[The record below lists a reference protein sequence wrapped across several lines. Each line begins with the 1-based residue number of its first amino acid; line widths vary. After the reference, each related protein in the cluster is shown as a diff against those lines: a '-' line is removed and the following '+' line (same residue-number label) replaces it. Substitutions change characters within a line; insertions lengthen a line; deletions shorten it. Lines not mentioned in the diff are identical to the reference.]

1 MDTGCCQSS
10 CRDYNVIAQV
20 ITMTTICHYGNSTM
34 ATICHYGNSTMATI
48 CHYGNSTMT
57 TICHYGN
64 STMATICYYGNS
76 YVLKALDQRHVYQ
89 GWANSV
95 LCEGGYLIEDLTE
108 LQNGALLCC
117 LVDILTG
124 SHLTPTTQQPDSQP
138 GECGKVLS
146 HLRQHGIKLNVTA
159 RGVVCGELKS
169 LLDVVWA
176 LILHYTVHNKDCN
189 PFQRTVRVGKR
200 LLLEWCSSQL
210 PDLPININGSMAY
223 NYSKHLVLTQLIGK
237 YCCMPHLGSSAQST
251 DVMTLTNAVLAAEE
265 KFGVSKLIVSPSEIL
280 NGTADDHALMIY
292 TALLRRKKYHSMETV
307 GSSIYSFKLIG
318 QVVKHFT
325 GVRVTTENQISLLQ
339 EDLTISLLQEDPSV
353 LAQAGRILLADAPKL
368 LPSTQTHRKS
378 HPTGAQKTASSP
390 KKPGEGGRPIQVLLE
405 QQAKQQASIKLL
417 QEQLKSLES
426 FKQEALQSFTQS
438 PNSSVVS
445 LSKQLD
451 PGLLKSAT
459 TLSSSTFS
467 PIRSPNSSF
476 VGSPQSRS
484 RDRSPQRGSNTNL
497 SQSSPGL
504 SSSNNRSVQPS
515 PSNGR
520 SYGDASN
527 SRSPHQGQQRS
538 QNEGVKERSAS
549 DVSSR
554 STVSGSSLHSSL
566 SGVSRLTGSTDVD
579 TAVLNAGKT
588 LDHSMLASQRKPSPQ
603 KSLAEEIRESLTPGG
618 TVDSNQMSGAS
629 GTYLTRDLLQTFN
642 QGLAQNRAKPLSVRT
657 GSLEQVRAGNA
668 LDSPSSISDK
678 RTSDSGMLSREGTM
692 GTMTPQSSAS
702 ELSMK
707 SQREWPPSTNGKAG
721 SHDEDLTFSA
731 DEFGKKLEAALK
743 ATPLN
748 STFNLHDES
757 AYDHTQDRQKS
768 SSLTNIRVKSLP
780 NGDSGFS
787 SSTALC
793 KNGPSSSSDGNLYLN
808 PDSGYP
814 FQNGPK
820 LGNFANISGVLN
832 SSLLSE
838 GVIFR
843 AEDLQDP
850 ELTKLPDFSLS
861 TPTPGSPSNP
871 RMQST
876 PVPTRMPSPM
886 SLLSFM
892 TSMEQGGGDEL
903 LSLLEMIGQQSEKLR
918 TELEEAQ
925 VREAQLLDEIEELQ
939 GQQMQQVSQPQ
950 EEPVDSRVLAKLSQE
965 VEVLRMENRKL
976 YREAA
981 NAHSEVSLQKHA
993 AEELHATITRLQQEV
1008 DHTSAENFRLLNR
1021 LKGGETPPGG
1031 VLSPPGVLYA
1041 RTLPSKGL
1049 TYRRN
1054 QHPQDKGVQSSLS
1067 GTVRRPD
1074 QIIHAVVEQQGSTN
1088 PHMSDL
1094 GVQVNVVEAE
1104 SLVDAE
1110 KLRKENLELKK
1121 SLAGLRYER
1130 EDLQDRLNSKN
1141 QDMASRLKE
1150 LNLELQQRREEI
1162 GTTVSENK
1170 NLLKERDDA
1179 KTKIE
1184 EMEDKLKDAE
1194 ACNEAASKNYEELE
1208 EKLQA
1213 KQKEVDSMTQE
1224 LAELKLDGRKLRE
1237 KLETAELE
1245 TCSLREQLNKSQ
1257 NMSRQPGLSPTS
1269 SLALQRENVHL
1280 RQKLETAYEEIQVL
1294 KDALQLEDSTAGSVK
1309 SVDSMSSSA
1318 SSMNAEK
1325 ENLKLRHKL
1334 DLAANEIDS
1343 LREQLQ
1349 FEQSLGTVPSTLSQG
1364 KLKEQEN
1371 RKLKDKVSSL
1381 TYELETLRDKLNGT
1395 KEPPSSSLE
1404 NDNAE
1409 LRKELSVAKSEIQS
1423 LQATIERYKLNREEV
1438 QDSIQEL
1445 ESALE
1450 DAHRDQLV
1458 LQKEMTTLKEQYSKV
1473 KKELKAAKKPNK
1485 DGRTYDSDTQSDVS
1499 VRSVPSTSSE
1509 YLPLPGD
1516 KEVSSPY
1523 SKLYHKLRQTIEKTV
1538 PPATKAGL
1546 GLPSPFKV
1554 SQKEQ
1559 DLGVGHSGDGDR
1571 TSGGDLDPG
1580 VRSRVVFTDSK
1591 TATTEME
1598 TTSSRDS
1605 LQTSD
1610 RHNYDDYS
1618 REERR
1623 DDNSYSYTSRD
1634 GKMWDYESEQSLKT
1648 STQQTKTLREE
1659 GERVSTNDLDLMSS
1673 CSQEGNND
1681 LQKTLEKYS
1690 RSWMSQGHYDSP
1702 SYSRT
1707 WDDEGHDMAKNLD
1720 LEFKGSEGGEGGTG
1734 HFGRSDAVGYG
1745 NANVDTNSKASSAD
1759 HWSYS
1764 DNTRSQK
1771 TEWNSGLPDVSDSLS
1786 DADVSAGYN
1795 ADKTATIRWDADY
1808 RTETVSLTDERE
1820 AHVSSIVE
1828 ERKDIPNGHLD
1839 DDVAAGPDQQ
1849 SREDS
1854 VLKDNLPYAP
1864 VKLTPEQR
1872 DYANSLIEKY
1882 LKMSPVHY
1890 SLQMSS
1896 SNPDSRG
1903 TTVEESAEK

>member
-1 MDTGCCQSS
+1 
-10 CRDYNVIAQV
+10 
-20 ITMTTICHYGNSTM
+20 M
-34 ATICHYGNSTMATI
+34 ATTSFSSI
-48 CHYGNSTMT
+48 
-57 TICHYGN
+57 
-64 STMATICYYGNS
+64 
-76 YVLKALDQRHVYQ
+76 LQVYQ

-124 SHLTPTTQQPDSQP
+124 SHLTPTSQINSP
-138 GECGKVLS
+138 TASLENVEKVLS

-223 NYSKHLVLTQLIGK
+223 NYSKHSVLTKLIGK
-237 YCCMPHLGSSAQST
+237 YCCMPHLGSPGQTT

-292 TALLRRKKYHSMETV
+292 TALLRRK
-307 GSSIYSFKLIG
+307 
-318 QVVKHFT
+318 
-325 GVRVTTENQISLLQ
+325 
-339 EDLTISLLQEDPSV
+339 ISLLQEDPSV

-368 LPSTQTHRKS
+368 LPTTQTHRKS
-378 HPTGAQKTASSP
+378 HPTGPQKTASSP

-451 PGLLKSAT
+451 PGLLKSTT
-459 TLSSSTFS
+459 TLSTSNFS
-467 PIRSPNSSF
+467 PIRSPNSSL

-484 RDRSPQRGSNTNL
+484 RDRSPQRTSTTNL
-497 SQSSPGL
+497 SRSSPGL
-504 SSSNNRSVQPS
+504 SSGNNRSLQPS

-520 SYGDASN
+520 SYGNASN

-554 STVSGSSLHSSL
+554 STVSGSSLHSSV

-579 TAVLNAGKT
+579 TAVLDAGKT
-588 LDHSMLASQRKPSPQ
+588 VDHSMLASQRKPSPQ

-618 TVDSNQMSGAS
+618 GTLDANQMSGAS

-657 GSLEQVRAGNA
+657 GSLEQVRAGNV
-668 LDSPSSISDK
+668 LDSPSSVSDK

-692 GTMTPQSSAS
+692 GTMTPQSSTS
-702 ELSMK
+702 ELSVK
-707 SQREWPPSTNGKAG
+707 SQREWPSSTNGKAG

-757 AYDHTQDRQKS
+757 SYDHTQGRQKS

-814 FQNGPK
+814 YQNGPK

-886 SLLSFM
+886 SLLGFM

-925 VREAQLLDEIEELQ
+925 TLFSWFKLFWTVHVREAQLLDEIEELQ
-939 GQQMQQVSQPQ
+939 AQQVQQVQLQ

-1074 QIIHAVVEQQGSTN
+1074 QIIHAVVEQQGSAN

-1371 RKLKDKVSSL
+1371 RKLKDKISSL

-1450 DAHRDQLV
+1450 DAHKDQLV

-1473 KKELKAAKKPNK
+1473 KKELKLTKKPNK
-1485 DGRTYDSDTQSDVS
+1485 EGRPYDSDTQSDVS

-1538 PPATKAGL
+1538 PPASKAGL

-1571 TSGGDLDPG
+1571 TSGRDLDPG

-1591 TATTEME
+1591 TANTEME
-1598 TTSSRDS
+1598 TSSKDP

-1610 RHNYDDYS
+1610 RHNYNEYS

-1648 STQQTKTLREE
+1648 STQQTKSLREE
-1659 GERVSTNDLDLMSS
+1659 GERVAANDLDLMSS
-1673 CSQEGNND
+1673 CSQDGNND

-1707 WDDEGHDMAKNLD
+1707 WDDEGYDIAKNLD

-1745 NANVDTNSKASSAD
+1745 NADVDTNSKASSAD

-1786 DADVSAGYN
+1786 DADVSSGYN
-1795 ADKTATIRWDADY
+1795 ADKTATIRWDGDY

-1820 AHVSSIVE
+1820 AHVSSSVE

-1839 DDVAAGPDQQ
+1839 EDVAIGPDQQ
-1849 SREDS
+1849 NREDS
-1854 VLKDNLPYAP
+1854 SLKDNLPYAP
-1864 VKLTPEQR
+1864 VKVPEVLPDPSAPPQLTPEQR

-1890 SLQMSS
+1890 SLQMSP

>member
-1 MDTGCCQSS
+1 
-10 CRDYNVIAQV
+10 
-20 ITMTTICHYGNSTM
+20 M
-34 ATICHYGNSTMATI
+34 ATSSFSSI
-48 CHYGNSTMT
+48 
-57 TICHYGN
+57 
-64 STMATICYYGNS
+64 
-76 YVLKALDQRHVYQ
+76 LQVYQ

-124 SHLTPTTQQPDSQP
+124 SHLTPTSQISSP
-138 GECGKVLS
+138 TASLENVEKVLS

-176 LILHYTVHNKDCN
+176 LILHYTVHSKDGN

-200 LLLEWCSSQL
+200 LLLEWCCTQL
-210 PDLPININGSMAY
+210 PDMPININGSMAY
-223 NYSKHLVLTQLIGK
+223 NYSKHPVLTRLIGK
-237 YCCMPHLGSSAQST
+237 YCCMPHLGSPAQST

-292 TALLRRKKYHSMETV
+292 TALLRRK
-307 GSSIYSFKLIG
+307 
-318 QVVKHFT
+318 
-325 GVRVTTENQISLLQ
+325 
-339 EDLTISLLQEDPSV
+339 ISLLQEDPSV

-368 LPSTQTHRKS
+368 LPSTQPQS
-378 HPTGAQKTASSP
+378 HPTGAERAASPP
-390 KKPGEGGRPIQVLLE
+390 KRPGEGGRPIQVLLE

-417 QEQLKSLES
+417 REQLKSLES

-438 PNSSVVS
+438 PNSSVAS
-445 LSKQLD
+445 LSKHLD
-451 PGLLKSAT
+451 PSLPRST
-459 TLSSSTFS
+459 PTLSSEFS
-467 PIRSPNSSF
+467 PIRSPNSSL

-484 RDRSPQRGSNTNL
+484 RGVSPQRGSETNL
-497 SQSSPGL
+497 YHSSPVPSNRSGQSSPL
-504 SSSNNRSVQPS
+504 TK
-515 PSNGR
+515 GR
-520 SYGDASN
+520 SYSDAS
-527 SRSPHQGQQRS
+527 SSHDLGLKQRSPNQGHSRQANRTFEGR
-538 QNEGVKERSAS
+538 NETAKERSAS

-554 STVSGSSLHSSL
+554 STVSGSSQYSSL
-566 SGVSRLTGSTDVD
+566 SGVSRLTSSTDVQ
-579 TAVLNAGKT
+579 TAVLNTGKT
-588 LDHSMLASQRKPSPQ
+588 VDPAMLASQRKPSPQ
-603 KSLAEEIRESLTPGG
+603 KSLAEEIQESLAAPGG
-618 TVDSNQMSGAS
+618 AVDSGQMSGAS
-629 GTYLTRDLLQTFN
+629 DTYLTRDLLQTFN
-642 QGLAQNRAKPLSVRT
+642 QGLAQNRAKPLTVRT
-657 GSLEQVRAGNA
+657 VDQGRVGNA
-668 LDSPSSISDK
+668 LDSPSSVSDK

-692 GTMTPQSSAS
+692 GTMTPQSSTS
-702 ELSMK
+702 ELSVK
-707 SQREWPPSTNGKAG
+707 SQREWTSANGKAG

-731 DEFGKKLEAALK
+731 DEFGRKLEAALK

-748 STFNLHDES
+748 TTFNLHDES
-757 AYDHTQDRQKS
+757 SYDHTQDKQKS

-861 TPTPGSPSNP
+861 SPTPGSPSNP

-939 GQQMQQVSQPQ
+939 AQQVSHPQ
-950 EEPVDSRVLAKLSQE
+950 EEAVDSRVLAKLSQE

-993 AEELHATITRLQQEV
+993 AEELHATITRLQQEL
-1008 DHTSAENFRLLNR
+1008 DHTSAENFHLLNR
-1021 LKGGETPPGG
+1021 LKGGESNPEA
-1031 VLSPPGVLYA
+1031 VLYA

-1067 GTVRRPD
+1067 GSVRRSD
-1074 QIIHAVVEQQGSTN
+1074 QIIHAVVEQQASTN

-1094 GVQVNVVEAE
+1094 GVQVDVVEAK
-1104 SLVDAE
+1104 SLMDAE

-1121 SLAGLRYER
+1121 TLAGLRYER

-1150 LNLELQQRREEI
+1150 LNLELQERREEI
-1162 GTTVSENK
+1162 STAVSDNK
-1170 NLLKERDDA
+1170 NLLKERDEA
-1179 KTKIE
+1179 RTKVE
-1184 EMEDKLKDAE
+1184 EAEDRLKDAE

-1208 EKLQA
+1208 EKLRA

-1224 LAELKLDGRKLRE
+1224 LAELKLDGRKLRD

-1257 NMSRQPGLSPTS
+1257 NFSRQPGLSPTS

-1309 SVDSMSSSA
+1309 SVDSVSSSA

-1334 DLAANEIDS
+1334 GLASNEIDS

-1371 RKLKDKVSSL
+1371 RKLKDKISSL
-1381 TYELETLRDKLNGT
+1381 TYELETLRDKLHRAE
-1395 KEPPSSSLE
+1395 EPPSSSLE
-1404 NDNAE
+1404 KDNAE
-1409 LRKELSVAKSEIQS
+1409 LRQELSAAKSEIQS
-1423 LQATIERYKLNREEV
+1423 LHATVERYKLNREEV
-1438 QDSIQEL
+1438 QDSIKEL
-1445 ESALE
+1445 ETALE
-1450 DAHRDQLV
+1450 DAHKEQLV
-1458 LQKEMTTLKEQYSKV
+1458 LQKEMMALKEQYSKV
-1473 KKELKAAKKPNK
+1473 KKELKVTKKQNK
-1485 DGRTYDSDTQSDVS
+1485 DGRTYDSDSQSDVS
-1499 VRSVPSTSSE
+1499 VRSVPSSSSE

-1516 KEVSSPY
+1516 KDASSPY
-1523 SKLYHKLRQTIEKTV
+1523 SKLYHKLRQTIEKTG
-1538 PPATKAGL
+1538 PPASKGGV

-1559 DLGVGHSGDGDR
+1559 DISVGGSRDGDR
-1571 TSGGDLDPG
+1571 TSGGDAD
-1580 VRSRVVFTDSK
+1580 VKSRVIFTDSK
-1591 TATTEME
+1591 TATTNAD
-1598 TTSSRDS
+1598 TTSSRDPFK
-1605 LQTSD
+1605 TSD
-1610 RHNYDDYS
+1610 HYNEYS
-1618 REERR
+1618 RDERR
-1623 DDNSYSYTSRD
+1623 DNYSYSYLSRD
-1634 GKMWDYESEQSLKT
+1634 GKVWDYDDQSEHSLKM
-1648 STQQTKTLREE
+1648 SMLESQQTKLSKEA
-1659 GERVSTNDLDLMSS
+1659 GDKVSTNDLDLMSS
-1673 CSQEGNND
+1673 HSQEGNDD

-1702 SYSRT
+1702 SYSRI
-1707 WDDEGHDMAKNLD
+1707 WDDQGDIAKNLD

-1734 HFGRSDAVGYG
+1734 HRGRTDAVKNGDIE
-1745 NANVDTNSKASSAD
+1745 VETNSKASGAD
-1759 HWSYS
+1759 QWSYN
-1764 DNTRSQK
+1764 DNVRSQK

-1786 DADVSAGYN
+1786 DADMTAGYN
-1795 ADKTATIRWDADY
+1795 ADKMATIQWDGDY
-1808 RTETVSLTDERE
+1808 RTETVSLTDKKE
-1820 AHVSSIVE
+1820 AHVSSGVE
-1828 ERKDIPNGHLD
+1828 ETTDIPNGHLD
-1839 DDVAAGPDQQ
+1839 DEVYCSQQ
-1849 SREDS
+1849 DREDPK
-1854 VLKDNLPYAP
+1854 LKDKLPCVP
-1864 VKLTPEQR
+1864 VKVPEVLPDPSAPPQLTPEQR

-1882 LKMSPVHY
+1882 LKMSPVRY
-1890 SLQMSS
+1890 SLQTTS
-1896 SNPDSRG
+1896 SNPDSRTASG
-1903 TTVEESAEK
+1903 EEAAEK

>member
-1 MDTGCCQSS
+1 
-10 CRDYNVIAQV
+10 
-20 ITMTTICHYGNSTM
+20 M
-34 ATICHYGNSTMATI
+34 ATSSFSSI
-48 CHYGNSTMT
+48 
-57 TICHYGN
+57 
-64 STMATICYYGNS
+64 
-76 YVLKALDQRHVYQ
+76 LQVYQ

-124 SHLTPTTQQPDSQP
+124 SNLTPTSQISSP
-138 GECGKVLS
+138 TASLENVEKVLS
-146 HLRQHGIKLNVTA
+146 HLRQHGIKLSVTA

-176 LILHYTVHNKDCN
+176 LILHYTVHSKDCN

-200 LLLEWCSSQL
+200 LLLQWCSSQL

-223 NYSKHLVLTQLIGK
+223 NYSKHAVLTQLIGK
-237 YCCMPHLGSSAQST
+237 YCCMPHLGSPGQST

-265 KFGVSKLIVSPSEIL
+265 KFGISKLIVSPSEIL

-292 TALLRRKKYHSMETV
+292 TALLRRK
-307 GSSIYSFKLIG
+307 
-318 QVVKHFT
+318 
-325 GVRVTTENQISLLQ
+325 
-339 EDLTISLLQEDPSV
+339 ISLLQEDPSV

-368 LPSTQTHRKS
+368 LPSTQQQRKS
-378 HPTGAQKTASSP
+378 HPAGVEKAASPP
-390 KKPGEGGRPIQVLLE
+390 KRPGEGGRPIQVLLE

-417 QEQLKSLES
+417 REQLKSLES
-426 FKQEALQSFTQS
+426 FKQEALQSFNQS
-438 PNSSVVS
+438 SNSSVT
-445 LSKQLD
+445 KQLD
-451 PGLLKSAT
+451 TSLLRST
-459 TLSSSTFS
+459 PTLSSDFS
-467 PIRSPNSSF
+467 PIRSPNSH
-476 VGSPQSRS
+476 QSRS
-484 RDRSPQRGSNTNL
+484 RDTSPQRGSQTSL
-497 SQSSPGL
+497 YHSSPIQR
-504 SSSNNRSVQPS
+504 SNRSTPS
-515 PSNGR
+515 SPTKGR
-520 SYGDASN
+520 SLSDDHVLTQ
-527 SRSPHQGQQRS
+527 RSPTQGHSRQAARS
-538 QNEGVKERSAS
+538 SEGQHEGAKERSAS

-554 STVSGSSLHSSL
+554 STVSGSSQYSSV
-566 SGVSRLTGSTDVD
+566 SGVSRLTGSTDAQ
-579 TAVLNAGKT
+579 TAVLNTGKST
-588 LDHSMLASQRKPSPQ
+588 DPSMLSARRKPSPQ

-618 TVDSNQMSGAS
+618 AVNSGQTSGAS
-629 GTYLTRDLLQTFN
+629 DTYLTRDLLKTFN
-642 QGLAQNRAKPLSVRT
+642 QGLAQSRAKPLTVQT
-657 GSLEQVRAGNA
+657 GSVDQVRAGNA
-668 LDSPSSISDK
+668 LDSPSSVSDK

-692 GTMTPQSSAS
+692 GTMTPQSSTS
-702 ELSMK
+702 ELSVK
-707 SQREWPPSTNGKAG
+707 SQREWTSTNGKAG

-731 DEFGKKLEAALK
+731 DEFGRKLEAALK

-748 STFNLHDES
+748 TTFNLHDES
-757 AYDHTQDRQKS
+757 SYDHTQDRQKS

-861 TPTPGSPSNP
+861 SPTPGSPSNP

-925 VREAQLLDEIEELQ
+925 VREAQLLDEIDELQ
-939 GQQMQQVSQPQ
+939 AQQVSQPQ
-950 EEPVDSRVLAKLSQE
+950 EEAVDSRVLAKLSQE

-981 NAHSEVSLQKHA
+981 NAHSEVSLQKQA
-993 AEELHATITRLQQEV
+993 AEELHTTITRLQQEV

-1021 LKGGETPPGG
+1021 LKGGESK
-1031 VLSPPGVLYA
+1031 VLYARTLPSKGLTSNPEGVLYA

-1049 TYRRN
+1049 VYRRN
-1054 QHPQDKGVQSSLS
+1054 QHPQDKGVQSSLP
-1067 GTVRRPD
+1067 GAARRPD
-1074 QIIHAVVEQQGSTN
+1074 QIIHAVVEQQGSAN

-1104 SLVDAE
+1104 SLMDTE

-1121 SLAGLRYER
+1121 SLAGLTYER
-1130 EDLQDRLNSKN
+1130 EDLQDRLNTKN

-1150 LNLELQQRREEI
+1150 LNLELQGRREEV
-1162 GTTVSENK
+1162 TAAVSENK
-1170 NLLKERDDA
+1170 NLLKERDEA
-1179 KTKIE
+1179 RRKVE
-1184 EMEDKLKDAE
+1184 EMEDRLKDAE
-1194 ACNEAASKNYEELE
+1194 AYKEAASKNYEELE
-1208 EKLQA
+1208 EKLRG

-1257 NMSRQPGLSPTS
+1257 NFSRQPGLSPTS

-1309 SVDSMSSSA
+1309 SVDSVSSSA

-1325 ENLKLRHKL
+1325 ENLRLRHKL
-1334 DLAANEIDS
+1334 DLASTEIDS

-1381 TYELETLRDKLNGT
+1381 TYELETLRDKLHGAE
-1395 KEPPSSSLE
+1395 EPPSSILE
-1404 NDNAE
+1404 KDNAE
-1409 LRKELSVAKSEIQS
+1409 LRKELSASKSEIQS
-1423 LQATIERYKLNREEV
+1423 LHATVERYKLNREEV
-1438 QDSIQEL
+1438 QDSVQEL
-1445 ESALE
+1445 EAALE
-1450 DAHRDQLV
+1450 DAHKEQLV
-1458 LQKEMTTLKEQYSKV
+1458 LQKEMTSLKEQYSKV
-1473 KKELKAAKKPNK
+1473 KKELKVTKKQNK
-1485 DGRTYDSDTQSDVS
+1485 DGRTYDSDSQSDVS
-1499 VRSVPSTSSE
+1499 VRSVPSSSSE

-1516 KEVSSPY
+1516 REVSSPY
-1523 SKLYHKLRQTIEKTV
+1523 SKLYHKLRQTIDKTG
-1538 PPATKAGL
+1538 PPASKGGV

-1559 DLGVGHSGDGDR
+1559 DVGVGPSRDGDR
-1571 TSGGDLDPG
+1571 TSGGDSAD
-1580 VRSRVVFTDSK
+1580 VKSRVVFTDSK
-1591 TATTEME
+1591 TVSAEAAKHQI
-1598 TTSSRDS
+1598 SK
-1605 LQTSD
+1605 TSD
-1610 RHNYDDYS
+1610 HYNEYS
-1618 REERR
+1618 REEKT
-1623 DDNSYSYTSRD
+1623 DDYSYNYSSRN
-1634 GKMWDYESEQSLKT
+1634 GKVWDYDDRSERSSKI
-1648 STQQTKTLREE
+1648 STFDSQQTKISREAE
-1659 GERVSTNDLDLMSS
+1659 DKVATNDLDLMLSY
-1673 CSQEGNND
+1673 SQDGNDD

-1690 RSWMSQGHYDSP
+1690 RSWMSQGHYSSP

-1707 WDDEGHDMAKNLD
+1707 WDDQGDIAKNLD
-1720 LEFKGSEGGEGGTG
+1720 LEFKGSEGGEGGAG
-1734 HFGRSDAVGYG
+1734 HWGRTDAVENGD
-1745 NANVDTNSKASSAD
+1745 VETHSKASTAD
-1759 HWSYS
+1759 QWSYN
-1764 DNTRSQK
+1764 DNVHSQK
-1771 TEWNSGLPDVSDSLS
+1771 TEWNSGLPDVRDSLS
-1786 DADVSAGYN
+1786 EADMSTGYS
-1795 ADKTATIRWDADY
+1795 ADKMATIRWDKDC
-1808 RTETVSLTDERE
+1808 RTETVSLSDKKE
-1820 AHVSSIVE
+1820 ALVSSGLE
-1828 ERKDIPNGHLD
+1828 ERTDIPNGHLD
-1839 DDVAAGPDQQ
+1839 DHVTTSNDLDGPQKNK
-1849 SREDS
+1849 EDS
-1854 VLKDNLPYAP
+1854 DLKDKLPYVP
-1864 VKLTPEQR
+1864 VKVPEVLPAPSDPSQLTPEQR

-1890 SLQMSS
+1890 SMQTTS
-1896 SNPDSRG
+1896 SNPNSR
-1903 TTVEESAEK
+1903 TTTGEESAEK